1 MSFGAQQEGTAP
13 ALPDTAGGSANP
25 ISPDAPGLHLEVIAG
40 NAAGFMILVEDEL
53 VIGRHAEGAGK
64 LSDDSE
70 ISRQHA
76 RISREESGDYAIEDL
91 GSSNGTFVNGLKIPS
106 PRLLALG
113 DSVELGATTLV
124 VRSIFGSPPPLPT
137 EPATA
142 DPGYAPTTFARAPAA
157 EQSPPPDPAP
167 QSTEAPVA
175 PQSTEIPVQKRDARA
190 APQSTEVPAQEQ
202 KSQGADSPAPK
213 QEGQSKDA
221 PAPASA
227 PPPSLTLELEVD
239 FEAREA
245 RIGLGEDGERLRL
258 VFQDGRWQT
267 PPAGA

>member
-1 MSFGAQQEGTAP
+1 MSFGAPQEGSSPT
-13 ALPDTAGGSANP
+13 LPDTVGGSANP

-76 RISREESGDYAIEDL
+76 RISREESSDYAIEDL

-142 DPGYAPTTFARAPAA
+142 DPGYAPTIFARAPAA
-157 EQSPPPDPAP
+157 EQSPPAAL
-167 QSTEAPVA
+167 QSTEAPATSESTDAV
-175 PQSTEIPVQKRDARA
+175 PQNTEI
-190 APQSTEVPAQEQ
+190 
-202 KSQGADSPAPK
+202 
-213 QEGQSKDA
+213 

-227 PPPSLTLELEVD
+227 SPPPLTLKLEVD

-245 RIGLGEDGERLRL
+245 RIELGEDGESMRL
-258 VFQDGRWQT
+258 VFEDERWQT

>member
-1 MSFGAQQEGTAP
+1 MSFGAPQDGSSP
-13 ALPDTAGGSANP
+13 ALPDTVGGSANP

-142 DPGYAPTTFARAPAA
+142 DPGYAPTMFARAPTA
-157 EQSPPPDPAP
+157 EQSPPPAS
-167 QSTEAPVA
+167 QSTEAPTA
-175 PQSTEIPVQKRDARA
+175 PLSADAP
-190 APQSTEVPAQEQ
+190 APQSTEVPAREQ
-202 KSQGADSPAPK
+202 SQSPDSPAPE
-213 QEGQSKDA
+213 QRQSTGA

-227 PPPSLTLELEVD
+227 APPPLTLELEID

-245 RIGLGEDGERLRL
+245 RIGLGEDGESIRL
-258 VFQDGRWQT
+258 VFEDERWQT
-267 PPAGA
+267 PPSGA